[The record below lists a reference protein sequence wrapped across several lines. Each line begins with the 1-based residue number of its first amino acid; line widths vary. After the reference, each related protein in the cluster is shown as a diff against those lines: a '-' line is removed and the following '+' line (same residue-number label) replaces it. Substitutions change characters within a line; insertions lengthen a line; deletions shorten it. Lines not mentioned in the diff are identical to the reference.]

1 MLKVALT
8 LLARSLVELALVLLA
23 GAALAAFV
31 AYRIARRFLTPS
43 ADPIEQ
49 LAGRLASFL
58 PLATSLERRFRRD
71 DELAQLRG
79 DELELDDDLDAWER
93 WGAELVCSAC
103 GSETWQRC
111 DHEEPHEPVTRD
123 EFLIARKEREVSA

>member
-58 PLATSLERRFRRD
+58 PLATSLERRFRRGD
-71 DELAQLRG
+71 DDGLAQLRG
-79 DELELDDDLDAWER
+79 DELELDDDLDAWED
-93 WGAELVCSAC
+93 WGAELVCPEC
-103 GSETWQRC
+103 GVADWGC
-111 DHEEPHEPVTRD
+111 PHHPPALVTRD